1 MASDHPA
8 LLLLIFTAVY
18 HIGLFGIPDVVL
30 NFYYVSL
37 GYTTDQIAL
46 FQSIPRIG
54 GVLTGLPVGYIATRL
69 GERNLILGSTFGAAL
84 ALALLVIVPTTTGI
98 LIGRFLLGFLYG
110 AGQIALPVLMVRLV
124 RPERVNSY
132 FAAFNIVGMSFTAI
146 GSVIGGYLP
155 GWIAGGADSQS
166 ATAYGGSLLICAGIM
181 IIGVL
186 PLIFVPEVNA
196 EQRRRSNRLR
206 NVPWR
211 LIVRLSLPMLVFG
224 FTGGL
229 TFPFYNLFFRDTFAL
244 SDIQIGQ
251 VIGFGWIG
259 MALIPMLSPPLAR
272 RVGNAQSLAILMT
285 IAAVAFFGLSLSA
298 SVGALIL
305 SIITYVIAVSARNC
319 MQPLFQPLQ
328 MGSLPP
334 ELRNIASSAASVIW
348 NLGWFGAT
356 IISGVL
362 QTQYGYPTIMMIVAA
377 GVFVSGLMVMHIYRH
392 VKPVET
398 PPPAPA

>member
-84 ALALLVIVPTTTGI
+84 ALALLVLVPTTTGI

-155 GWIAGGADSQS
+155 SWIAGAQTVNQRQL
-166 ATAYGGSLLICAGIM
+166 TA
-181 IIGVL
+181 
-186 PLIFVPEVNA
+186 
-196 EQRRRSNRLR
+196 
-206 NVPWR
+206 
-211 LIVRLSLPMLVFG
+211 
-224 FTGGL
+224 
-229 TFPFYNLFFRDTFAL
+229 
-244 SDIQIGQ
+244 
-251 VIGFGWIG
+251 
-259 MALIPMLSPPLAR
+259 AR
-272 RVGNAQSLAILMT
+272 
-285 IAAVAFFGLSLSA
+285 
-298 SVGALIL
+298 
-305 SIITYVIAVSARNC
+305 C
-319 MQPLFQPLQ
+319 
-328 MGSLPP
+328 
-334 ELRNIASSAASVIW
+334 
-348 NLGWFGAT
+348 
-356 IISGVL
+356 
-362 QTQYGYPTIMMIVAA
+362 
-377 GVFVSGLMVMHIYRH
+377 
-392 VKPVET
+392 
-398 PPPAPA
+398 

>member
-1 MASDHPA
+1 
-8 LLLLIFTAVY
+8 
-18 HIGLFGIPDVVL
+18 
-30 NFYYVSL
+30 
-37 GYTTDQIAL
+37 
-46 FQSIPRIG
+46 
-54 GVLTGLPVGYIATRL
+54 
-69 GERNLILGSTFGAAL
+69 
-84 ALALLVIVPTTTGI
+84 
-98 LIGRFLLGFLYG
+98 
-110 AGQIALPVLMVRLV
+110 
-124 RPERVNSY
+124 
-132 FAAFNIVGMSFTAI
+132 
-146 GSVIGGYLP
+146 
-155 GWIAGGADSQS
+155 
-166 ATAYGGSLLICAGIM
+166 M

>member
-1 MASDHPA
+1 M
-8 LLLLIFTAVY
+8 Y

-37 GYTTDQIAL
+37 GYTNDQIAL

-69 GERNLILGSTFGAAL
+69 GERNLIIGSTLGAAV
-84 ALALLVIVPTTTGI
+84 ALALLVLVPTTTGI
-98 LIGRFLLGFLYG
+98 IIGRFMLGFLYG

-124 RPERVNSY
+124 RTERANSY

-155 GWIAGGADSQS
+155 SWIAGSADAQS
-166 ATAYGGSLLICAGIM
+166 AAAYGGSLLICAGIM
-181 IIGVL
+181 IVGVL
-186 PLIFVPEVNA
+186 PMVFVPEVSA
-196 EQRRRSNRLR
+196 ETRRNSHRVKD
-206 NVPWR
+206 VPWG
-211 LIVRLSLPMLVFG
+211 LVVRLSLPMLLFG

-244 SDIQIGQ
+244 SDVQIGQ
-251 VIGFGWIG
+251 VIGIGWVG

-285 IAAVAFFGLSLSA
+285 VAAVAFFGLSISA
-298 SVGALIL
+298 SMGALIL

-328 MGSLPP
+328 MGSLPA
-334 ELRNIASSAASVIW
+334 ELRNIASSTASVIW

-356 IISGVL
+356 AISGVL
-362 QTQYGYPTIMMIVAA
+362 QTQYGYPTIMLIVSI
-377 GVFVSGLMVMHIYRH
+377 GVFFSGLMVMTIYRH
-392 VKPVET
+392 VQPVAA
-398 PPPAPA
+398 APAAHG